1 VTARPWRC
9 KSCLSMNAPRKR
21 LCEAC
26 KTARPRR
33 RRPAHLK
40 ALELPY
46 EEYVVLNGGEVCGV
60 CGRAPSASRR
70 LDRDHWHSGPNAGKP
85 RGLAC
90 ARCNRALP
98 SWVTVAWLEA
108 AAAYLRRAA

>member
-1 VTARPWRC
+1 MAARTWRCGACLSVNQPRTRRCAACLKARP
-9 KSCLSMNAPRKR
+9 KK
-21 LCEAC
+21 
-26 KTARPRR
+26 

-46 EEYVVLNGGEVCGV
+46 EQYVVLNGGNVCGI
-60 CGRAPSASRR
+60 CQTAATGTRR
-70 LDRDHWHSGPNAGKP
+70 LDRDHDHKTATP
-85 RGLAC
+85 RGLLH

-98 SWVTVAWLEA
+98 SWVTPEWLEA